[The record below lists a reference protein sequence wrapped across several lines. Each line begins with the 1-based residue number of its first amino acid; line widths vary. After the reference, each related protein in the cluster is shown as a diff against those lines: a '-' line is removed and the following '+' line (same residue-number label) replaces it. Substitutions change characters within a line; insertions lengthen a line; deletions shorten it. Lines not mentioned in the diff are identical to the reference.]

1 MRFGG
6 YLWLCPL
13 WRGRLGC
20 EKVVSLQLI
29 VMVEIRVG
37 GGGEECLIVYAVESS
52 FLVYLLV
59 KVGDFYFYWQWRG
72 DPCVAL

>member
-6 YLWLCPL
+6 YLWLCSL
-13 WRGRLGC
+13 WRGCLGC

-37 GGGEECLIVYAVESS
+37 GGEDCLIVYAVESS
-52 FLVYLLV
+52 FLV
-59 KVGDFYFYWQWRG
+59 
-72 DPCVAL
+72 